1 MKSFLL
7 IFLGGGLGSV
17 ARFALARWVN
27 AFHSSPLPLGTLTV
41 NVLACLLLGLIIGL
55 ADHRQV
61 LSASARIFWTIG
73 FCGGFST
80 FSTFSHD
87 NLDLL
92 QQGFTFSL
100 FLNIVLSLLFCLGAS
115 YLGLW
120 LGKSI

>member
-1 MKSFLL
+1 MKPFLL
-7 IFLGGGLGSV
+7 IFLGGGIGSV
-17 ARFALARWVN
+17 ARFALGRWVN
-27 AFHSSPLPLGTLTV
+27 VFHSSSLPLGTLTV
-41 NVLACLLLGLIIGL
+41 NVVACLLLGFIIGL

-61 LSASARIFWTIG
+61 LSASARIFWTVG

-100 FLNIVLSLLFCLGAS
+100 FLNIALSLLLCLGAS

>member
-1 MKSFLL
+1 MKPFLL
-7 IFLGGGLGSV
+7 IFLGGGLGSIT
-17 ARFALARWVN
+17 RFALARWVN
-27 AFHSSPLPLGTLTV
+27 AFHPSTLSLGTLTV
-41 NVLACLLLGLIIGL
+41 NVVACLLLGFIIGL
-55 ADHRQV
+55 ADHRQA

-100 FLNIVLSLLFCLGAS
+100 FLNIALSLLLCLGAS